1 MTTITFW
8 FESLLYCLCIY
19 SILKNIYGYTTKSN
33 KLIYLL
39 PIIYIPLISLNIL
52 FNQFILNYIFL
63 TVILV
68 NILFLKFVFLNAK
81 LRSILCIFIILYSI
95 NIVVSSIT
103 VFVFNSSKSIMLKEF
118 TGLAINSIL
127 MITCMVIS
135 NIKKLYLKT
144 QFSMIPTSVKRIT
157 MFSLMSSAF
166 VISLIS
172 DYSAVK
178 DIGKWE
184 FSIRITLVILII
196 IVGSAFPIM
205 IANSIGKSFYTEQSK
220 NFEHQIQTQA
230 AYYENLSKSNY
241 ELRRFRHDY
250 KNMRIGVTKYIHDGN
265 IEEAENM
272 LNNCDSLL
280 KQTTQSLIKFDTGN
294 GIVDAILTEKQ
305 EKATTVNTVITFN
318 GTIAASAIT
327 ATDLCVIFGNTLDN
341 AIEACE
347 KLQTDIKKKISVVCK
362 CNSGFMFLTIS
373 NPVAEN
379 IKIHNNTIQTTKQDK
394 STHGFGLYSLQKIVD
409 KYDGTLALSCV
420 DQIFKCDVTLNL

>member
-1 MTTITFW
+1 MIFLLML
-8 FESLLYCLCIY
+8 FKLLLYFYCSC
-19 SILKNIYGYTTKSN
+19 SIFKNIYGYFQKNN
-33 KLIYLL
+33 KFILV
-39 PIIYIPLISLNIL
+39 IPLFYLPFIIVEFIVLQDISDL
-52 FNQFILNYIFL
+52 IFL
-63 TVILV
+63 IVIV
-68 NILFLKFVFLNAK
+68 MNIFFLKITFKEIK
-81 LRSILCIFIILYSI
+81 LRSILCVFIILYSV
-95 NIVVSSIT
+95 NIVMSSIT
-103 VFVFNSSKSIMLKEF
+103 VFVFNSSKSMMLKEI
-118 TGLAINSIL
+118 TGLTINSIL
-127 MITCMVIS
+127 MITCIVIS
-135 NIKKLYLKT
+135 NIKKLYLQT

-157 MFSLMSSAF
+157 MLSLMSSAF

-172 DYSAVK
+172 DYSAVQ

-230 AYYENLSKSNY
+230 AYYKNLSKSNY

-265 IEEAENM
+265 IKEAENM

-318 GTIAASAIT
+318 GAIATSAIT

-347 KLQTDIKKKISVVCK
+347 KLQTDIKKEISVVCK

-373 NPVAEN
+373 NPVTEN

-394 STHGFGLYSLQKIVD
+394 SNHGFGLYSLQKIVD

>member
-1 MTTITFW
+1 MFPFMYTPLVVA
-8 FESLLYCLCIY
+8 ELLIKQDI
-19 SILKNIYGYTTKSN
+19 SNFIL
-33 KLIYLL
+33 
-39 PIIYIPLISLNIL
+39 IIVVLLNIL
-52 FNQFILNYIFL
+52 SLRYIFKGAR
-63 TVILV
+63 
-68 NILFLKFVFLNAK
+68 F
-81 LRSILCIFIILYSI
+81 RSIICIFVLLYSI
-95 NIVVSSIT
+95 NITTSSIT
-103 VFVFNSSKSIMLKEF
+103 IFIFNKSENLISKEIL
-118 TGLAINSIL
+118 GLFINSLL
-127 MITCMVIS
+127 MIFCMILC
-135 NIKKLYLKT
+135 KLKHSYL
-144 QFSMIPTSVKRIT
+144 QSWFRLIPLSVKRIT
-157 MFSLMSSAF
+157 M
-166 VISLIS
+166 ISLVASTFVVSLVS

-220 NFEHQIQTQA
+220 NFEQQIQTQA
-230 AYYENLSKSNY
+230 KYYKVLSKSNY
-241 ELRRFRHDY
+241 ELRRFKHDY
-250 KNMRIGVTKYIHDGN
+250 NNMRIGVTKYIQDGSF
-265 IEEAENM
+265 EEAEQM

-280 KQTTQSLIKFDTGN
+280 TLTTKSLIEFDTGN

-318 GTIAASAIT
+318 GAIATSAIT

-347 KLQTDIKKKISVVCK
+347 KLQTDIKKEISVVCK

-373 NPVAEN
+373 NPVTEN

-394 STHGFGLYSLQKIVD
+394 SNHGFGLYSLQKIVD